1 MHYHIAL
8 SMLINFIAN
17 KFSNL
22 TIKHYFVFSRLFSFS
37 FLNMIQFFIALRL
50 LMISITNLF
59 SFLLIFLYWYI
70 LDVRFKHCSK
80 MIHYF
85 IALSCWYLLLKCSIS
100 HNLHLLNFIRRIQ
113 KMSLIAK
120 KKNINRKFK
129 SNCTKHKMSIMSLCS
144 NSKKIW

>member
-17 KFSNL
+17 RFSNL
-22 TIKHYFVFSRLFSFS
+22 TIKHHFVFSRLFFFS
-37 FLNMIQFFIALRL
+37 FLDMIQFFIALRL

-59 SFLLIFLYWYI
+59 SFLLIISYWYI
-70 LDVRFKHCSK
+70 LDVRFEHCSK

-85 IALSCWYLLLKCSIS
+85 VALSCWYLSLKCSNS
-100 HNLHLLNFIRRIQ
+100 HNLHLLKFIRRIQ

-120 KKNINRKFK
+120 KKTLIEN
-129 SNCTKHKMSIMSLCS
+129 SNQIV
-144 NSKKIW
+144 